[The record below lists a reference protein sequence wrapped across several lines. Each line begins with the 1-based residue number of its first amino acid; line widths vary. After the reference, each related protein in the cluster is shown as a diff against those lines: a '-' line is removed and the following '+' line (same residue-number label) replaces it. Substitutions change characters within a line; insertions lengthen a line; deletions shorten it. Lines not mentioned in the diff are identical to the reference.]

1 MDTRCKSTESA
12 LTTKANG
19 CVTSKDIVYLI
30 ISISI
35 DLFIKTYYLELLGL
49 DF

>member
-1 MDTRCKSTESA
+1 VDIRCKSTESA

-30 ISISI
+30 ISIFI